1 MSFNEYWVSSYR
13 EEATQDTSN
22 MMTIT
27 NLTDEEKQTETFQK
41 KKTCSPSL
49 AGGLQYKTIYLST
62 VNILLLITA
71 FHGNFLIF
79 VALHRESSLHPPSK
93 HLYRCLATTD
103 LLVGLVSQPFNAV
116 YWMLVVHKRY
126 PRDAAYIT
134 SYALCVAL

>member
-13 EEATQDTSN
+13 EEATLYCH

-49 AGGLQYKTIYLST
+49 IGGLQYKPIYLST

-71 FHGNFLIF
+71 FHGNFLIL

-103 LLVGLVSQPFNAV
+103 LLLVLLASPSMLFIGCSWFTNDTQGTQP
-116 YWMLVVHKRY
+116 
-126 PRDAAYIT
+126 T
-134 SYALCVAL
+134 

>member
-13 EEATQDTSN
+13 EEATLYCH

-49 AGGLQYKTIYLST
+49 AGGLQYKPIYLST

-71 FHGNFLIF
+71 FHGNFLIL

-103 LLVGLVSQPFNAV
+103 LLLVLLASPSMLFIGCSWFTNDTQGTQP
-116 YWMLVVHKRY
+116 
-126 PRDAAYIT
+126 T
-134 SYALCVAL
+134 

>member
-13 EEATQDTSN
+13 EEATLYCH

-49 AGGLQYKTIYLST
+49 IGGLQYKPIYLST

-71 FHGNFLIF
+71 FHGNFPIL
-79 VALHRESSLHPPSK
+79 VALHRESSLYPPSK
-93 HLYRCLATTD
+93 HLYRCMATTD
-103 LLVGLVSQPFNAV
+103 LLLVLLASPSMLFIGCSWFTNDTQGTQP
-116 YWMLVVHKRY
+116 
-126 PRDAAYIT
+126 T
-134 SYALCVAL
+134 

>member
-13 EEATQDTSN
+13 EEATLYCH

-71 FHGNFLIF
+71 FHGNFLIL

-103 LLVGLVSQPFNAV
+103 LLLVLLASPSMLFIGCSWFTNDTQGTQP
-116 YWMLVVHKRY
+116 
-126 PRDAAYIT
+126 T
-134 SYALCVAL
+134 